1 MSHDVRPI
9 QLRSCCC
16 DAEHLTER
24 EVTVLALAADGY
36 TNAQIADSLAVSRH
50 TVARHMTAML
60 RRAQERNRAGLIT
73 RAYAAGILIA
83 GERPPRLSGR
93 RCLPA

>member
-1 MSHDVRPI
+1 MNEEVGPALTSA
-9 QLRSCCC
+9 CCC
-16 DAEHLTER
+16 NAEHLTER
-24 EVTVLALAADGY
+24 EVNVLVLAADGC
-36 TNAQIADSLAVSRH
+36 TNAQIAESLVVSRH

-60 RRAQERNRAGLIT
+60 RRARERNRAGLIT